1 MNLIH
6 KARIEK
12 ALDFMDDNFGEWKVV
27 IQKNKDGKIKT
38 HSQFPGY
45 ITDDTDIEESQD
57 LTGSIISD
65 TLLVR

>member
-1 MNLIH
+1 
-6 KARIEK
+6 
-12 ALDFMDDNFGEWKVV
+12 MDDNFGEWKVV